1 MTTTVASQTQV
12 MENGTTVV
20 EFRCDKCEKLL
31 AKSNEYGIIAA
42 QIKCSRCKTINSI

>member
-1 MTTTVASQTQV
+1 MTTTVASQTHV
-12 MENGTTVV
+12 VENGKTIV
-20 EFRCDKCEKLL
+20 EFRCDQCEKLL

>member
-1 MTTTVASQTQV
+1 MTTIVASQTSV
-12 MENGTTVV
+12 IEDGKTVI
-20 EFRCDKCEKLL
+20 EFRCDQCEKLL